1 MLPVE
6 VTPFDVQRYR
16 DALENAGRQP
26 AGVNR
31 RLAALRGFFAWAIA
45 AGHASIN
52 PVQSVKGVRQDPRT
66 PKALT
71 AQEVYRLQREAA
83 AQRQL
88 AQARAGDAVTPT
100 LVDAL
105 RDEALLNLLLYTG
118 LRVSECAALRV
129 EDVVLSGKDP
139 RVIVRSGKGRKY
151 RTIPLHKEAR
161 KAVEAYL
168 AVRPADRGTTP
179 PCYRQPPGSPRTGST
194 GCWWKRRRNLTAPLT
209 AGANSTAPPPNNC
222 WKRNR
227 RCSERVKPK
236 ISNAPTACNKKLSGS
251 AISCCRLMSSAKRA
265 TFIPTAI
272 SPARAFCPATTS
284 RRCRCGQ
291 GRRGGF
297 GGGGRR
303 ASGQQAGKK
312 NQR

>member
-151 RTIPLHKEAR
+151 REVPLHKTAR
-161 KAVEAYL
+161 QALEAYL
-168 AVRPADRGTTP
+168 AVRSADRGNVLFLGQRGALGARGMQFRIAALAEAAGVEDVTP
-179 PCYRQPPGSPRTGST
+179 HVLRHTFATRLL
-194 GCWWKRRRNLTAPLT
+194 RE
-209 AGANSTAPPPNNC
+209 AGADLVTVAALLGHAS
-222 WKRNR
+222 
-227 RCSERVKPK
+227 
-236 ISNAPTACNKKLSGS
+236 I
-251 AISCCRLMSSAKRA
+251 
-265 TFIPTAI
+265 
-272 SPARAFCPATTS
+272 ATTQIYTQPS
-284 RRCRCGQ
+284 
-291 GRRGGF
+291 
-297 GGGGRR
+297 
-303 ASGQQAGKK
+303 ASDKAAAVAGLK
-312 NQR
+312 